1 MSVNAGSYMSKILSG
16 LTAAGRHGPLLLC
29 VGVLI
34 GLLLPQLA
42 GFARPLMGGAV
53 FVFTLGAFLKVER
66 SAFIDEARSVVR
78 LMTVLAWTT
87 FGVPIVAYVLVAATA
102 FPSDIDVGI
111 VLATL
116 APPVGSAAAI
126 AAMLGLNTSLALIA
140 TVAATVATPLYL
152 PALAQLMIGADISID
167 TAALAMR
174 LALIIG
180 GAAMTSYLLRRFAR
194 HWVNDNPHAMTGLSV
209 VGLIVVAIGAMHG
222 MDAHILA
229 DPGRAA
235 EVLLLAFGLNIGLQL
250 FGAAMFVRLGSI
262 GSLTVGLVSG
272 NRNVTLVW
280 AAATPLLVAHP
291 DAELFLAMSV
301 FPIFMLPLVTK
312 QLMKAYER
320 LSAPRRRR
328 ESAIIPSSRAARG

>member
-1 MSVNAGSYMSKILSG
+1 MSKILSG

-34 GLLLPQLA
+34 GLFLPPLA
-42 GFARPLMGGAV
+42 DLARPLMGGAV

-66 SAFIDEARSVVR
+66 SAFMAEASSVGR
-78 LMTVLAWTT
+78 LMTILAWTT
-87 FGVPIVAYVLVAATA
+87 FGVPIASYLLIAATA
-102 FPSDIDVGI
+102 FPPDIDVGI

-126 AAMLGLNTSLALIA
+126 AAMLGLNPSLALIA
-140 TVAATVATPLYL
+140 TVVATVATPFYL
-152 PALAQLMIGADISID
+152 PILAQVMIGTNISVD
-167 TAALAMR
+167 TFALSSR

-180 GAAMTSYLLRRFAR
+180 GAAVMSYLLRRFATN
-194 HWVNDNPHAMTGLSV
+194 WVNDNPHAMTGLSV
-209 VGLIVVAIGAMHG
+209 VGLIIVAIGAMHG

-229 DPGRAA
+229 QPGRAA
-235 EVLLLAFGLNIGLQL
+235 EVLLLAFGLNIGFQL
-250 FGAAMFVRLGSI
+250 LGAAMFLRLGAHK
-262 GSLTVGLVSG
+262 SLTIGLVSG

-280 AAATPLLVAHP
+280 AAASSLLVAHP

-320 LSAPRRRR
+320 ASVPRKLRDAAIVSSAGARR
-328 ESAIIPSSRAARG
+328 